1 MRRGVVKWDFA
12 GLGPGTEG
20 VGCGA
25 TEPDRNVGGQRS
37 GAEQV
42 PGENTVLHGLKGTY
56 VRILS

>member
-1 MRRGVVKWDFA
+1 MKSWQ
-12 GLGPGTEG
+12 GPLSEG